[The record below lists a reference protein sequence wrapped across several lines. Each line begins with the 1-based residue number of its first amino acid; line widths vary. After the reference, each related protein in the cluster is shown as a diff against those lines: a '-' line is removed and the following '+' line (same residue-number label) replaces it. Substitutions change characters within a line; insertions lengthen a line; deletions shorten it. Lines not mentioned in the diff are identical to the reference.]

1 MLWRAATNAPLG
13 KAYDED
19 GKVVEYPLGKNGQ
32 VSPLVDEASEVA
44 ARHHVLKTNLIANGY
59 LDFTPIEGLTF
70 RNLRILVKCLACR
83 LEIFRRQFAYRP
95 VRPAW

>member
-32 VSPLVDEASEVA
+32 VSPLVDEGISGCKTSCAENQFDSQWVSGFYL
-44 ARHHVLKTNLIANGY
+44 LK
-59 LDFTPIEGLTF
+59 D
-70 RNLRILVKCLACR
+70 
-83 LEIFRRQFAYRP
+83 
-95 VRPAW
+95 

>member
-59 LDFTPIEGLTF
+59 LDFTPVEGLTF
-70 RNLRILVKCLACR
+70 RSNLGTNYAFYRKQDFEGV
-83 LEIFRRQFAYRP
+83 QFY
-95 VRPAW
+95 